1 MASGSRPAQYS
12 RSDSSCAEPED
23 AAGRRES
30 AMSRFT
36 HVLCPVDFSDVSQH
50 ALDHAAAIA
59 QRDQARLTVLYV
71 FANLPSMDVPPLVL
85 SPADRERI
93 LIDLRRMCAKVA
105 PAVHVEHRVHETER
119 VDRAILAEQADL
131 GADLLVLGT
140 HGRSGLRHMFLGSV
154 TEKVIRKAGCPVL
167 VVPPRAANV
176 SPDTPVSITR
186 ILCPIDFS
194 ESSMK
199 ALARARAMGK
209 EDGARVTVIAVVDV
223 GRELR
228 DSAMFP
234 GVDVEALTR
243 AAEIAT
249 RRRVSELFDE
259 GTRTIDAVVAA
270 GSPPEEILKRAADDS
285 TELIVMG
292 VHGRGAVDLRL
303 FGSTTH
309 QVIRSATCPVL
320 IIPG

>member
-1 MASGSRPAQYS
+1 
-12 RSDSSCAEPED
+12 
-23 AAGRRES
+23 
-30 AMSRFT
+30 MSRFT

-59 QRDQARLTVLYV
+59 QRDQARLTVLFV

-85 SPADRERI
+85 SPPDRERI
-93 LIDLRRMCAKVA
+93 LIDLRRMCANVA
-105 PAVHVEHRVHETER
+105 PSVQVDYRVLETSR
-119 VDRAILAEQADL
+119 IDRTILAEQTDL
-131 GADLLVLGT
+131 GADLLVVGT
-140 HGRSGLRHMFLGSV
+140 HGRSGVGHMFLGSI
-154 TEKVIRKAGCPVL
+154 TEKVIRKAGCPTL
-167 VVPPRAANV
+167 VVPPRASKV
-176 SPDTPVSITR
+176 SADSPVSITR

-209 EDGARVTVIAVVDV
+209 EEGARVTVIAVVDV
-223 GRELR
+223 ARELR

-243 AAEIAT
+243 AAETET
-249 RRRVSELFDE
+249 RRRISELCDE
-259 GTRTIDAVVAA
+259 GTRTIDAVVVA
-270 GSPPEEILKRAADDS
+270 GSPAEEILKRAADDS
-285 TELIVMG
+285 TDLIVMG

-309 QVIRSATCPVL
+309 QVIRSARCPVL

>member
-1 MASGSRPAQYS
+1 MSAWH
-12 RSDSSCAEPED
+12 
-23 AAGRRES
+23 AACLNAIERIPL
-30 AMSRFT
+30 MSRFT
-36 HVLCPVDFSDVSQH
+36 HILCPVDFSDVSQH

-93 LIDLRRMCAKVA
+93 LVDLRRMCAKVA
-105 PAVHVEHRVHETER
+105 PSVQVDYRVLETER
-119 VDRAILAEQADL
+119 VDRTILSEQTDL

-154 TEKVIRKAGCPVL
+154 TEKVIRKAACPTL
-167 VVPPRAANV
+167 VVPPRAPNV
-176 SPDTPVSITR
+176 SPTAPVSITR
-186 ILCPIDFS
+186 MLCPVDFS
-194 ESSMK
+194 EISMK
-199 ALARARAMGK
+199 ALAHARAMAR
-209 EDGARVTVIAVVDV
+209 EVGARVTVIAVVNV
-223 GRELR
+223 ARELR

-243 AAEIAT
+243 AAETET

-259 GTRTIDAVVAA
+259 GTRTIDAVVVA
-270 GSPPEEILKRAADDS
+270 GSPAEEILKRAADDS
-285 TELIVMG
+285 TDLIVMG

-309 QVIRSATCPVL
+309 QVVRSSACPVL
-320 IIPG
+320 IVPE